1 MHENGET
8 RLGIAPEQ
16 TFAGQSLPRQA
27 PHIKRLIQ
35 QTAAQSIL
43 DYGSGK
49 GHQYSLR
56 RISTCR
62 PASTIPTSNRTGM

>member
-35 QTAAQSIL
+35 QTAQSPICL
-43 DYGSGK
+43 TNSG
-49 GHQYSLR
+49 LL
-56 RISTCR
+56 T
-62 PASTIPTSNRTGM
+62 